1 MHYFEYKKDELYCEE
16 VPISKVVETVGTPAY
31 IYSYKTLERHFL
43 VFDNAFKGMPH
54 IVCYSCKA
62 NSNMAVLAVMGRL
75 GGGTDIVS
83 EGELYRAL
91 SAGIP
96 AGKIVFSGAGK
107 TEDEIKAAIKAQ
119 ILMINIESEDE
130 LHTVARVAK
139 KMKKQVPV
147 SIRVNPQIDPKTHPY
162 ITTGLKKNKFGI
174 IWDNAFKLYN
184 DMKQEPYLTPIG
196 ISSHIGSQILE
207 ISPFIES
214 VRSLRKMAD
223 QLKNNGMNIKYLD
236 IGGGLGITYKN
247 EIPPNPDE
255 YAGVIKKELEGT
267 GITLVLEPGR
277 VLVGN
282 SGIFVTKLLY
292 VKKVPG
298 KTFYI
303 VDGAMND
310 LVRPALYDAY
320 HEIIPVIRKNKEN
333 GSEETKVDIVG
344 PICESGDFFAKD
356 RAMPSLES
364 GSLLAVKGAGAYGF
378 SMSSNYNSR
387 RRAAE
392 VLVKGDELFV
402 IRKRETFRDL
412 TKGESIPSFL
422 EDM

>member
-1 MHYFEYKKDELYCEE
+1 MHYFEYVKDELYCEE
-16 VPISKVVETVGTPAY
+16 VPISKIVKAVGTPAY
-31 IYSYKTLERHFL
+31 VYSYRTLERHFL
-43 VFDNAFKGMPH
+43 VFDNAFKEMPH

-62 NSNMAVLAVMGRL
+62 NSNTAVLKIMGRL

-83 EGELYRAL
+83 EGELYRAI

-107 TEDEIKAAIKAQ
+107 TGDEIRAAIKAQ

-130 LHTVARVAK
+130 LHTIARIAK
-139 KMKKQVPV
+139 RMKRQVPV

-174 IWDNAFKLYN
+174 IWDHAFKLYKE
-184 DMKQEPYLTPIG
+184 MKEEPYLSPIG

-207 ISPFIES
+207 LSPFTEA
-214 VRSLRKMAD
+214 VKSLRKMAD
-223 QLKNNGMNIKYLD
+223 ELKESGIPIKYLD
-236 IGGGLGITYKN
+236 IGGGLGITYKD
-247 EIPPNPDE
+247 ELPPNPDE
-255 YAGVIKKELEGT
+255 YAGVIKKELEGAN
-267 GITLVLEPGR
+267 ITLILEPGR
-277 VLVGN
+277 VIVGN
-282 SGIFVTKLLY
+282 SGIFVTKVLY

-320 HEIIPVIRKNKEN
+320 HEIIPVARKKE
-333 GSEETKVDIVG
+333 GKDDKKIKVDIVG
-344 PICESGDFFAKD
+344 PICESGDFFAKN
-356 RAMPSLES
+356 RSMPNLET
-364 GSLLAVKGAGAYGF
+364 GNLLAVMGAGAYGF

-387 RRAAE
+387 RRVTE
-392 VLVKGDELFV
+392 VLVKGDEFF
-402 IRKRETFRDL
+402 IIKKREAFKDL
-412 TKGESIPSFL
+412 AKGESIPSFL